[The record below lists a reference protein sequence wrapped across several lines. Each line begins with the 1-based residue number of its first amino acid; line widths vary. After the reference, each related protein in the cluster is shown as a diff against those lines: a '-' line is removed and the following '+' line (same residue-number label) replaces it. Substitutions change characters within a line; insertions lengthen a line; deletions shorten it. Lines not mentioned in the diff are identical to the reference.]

1 MKQKGHRSAV
11 RLYLKFGNIMSRIGK
26 KGVTIPTGTIAIK
39 DGSTITVKGPH
50 GELVRDFPGAV
61 IITITEMG
69 ISFEPKNNSKEARA
83 LWGTYASH
91 LVNMVAGVNKPFEKK
106 LVIDGIGYKVEPQGN
121 ILVFSLGFSHKVP
134 MEVPKDVKA
143 FVEKNI
149 ITLSSINKE
158 SVGQFAA
165 QIRAKR
171 KPEPYKGKGIHYS
184 DEVIRRKQGKKSA

>member
-1 MKQKGHRSAV
+1 MRHEGHRSGE
-11 RLYLKFGNIMSRIGK
+11 RRYLKFGNIMSRIGK
-26 KGVTIPTGTIAIK
+26 KGVTIPTGTTATK
-39 DGSTITVKGPH
+39 DGSTVTVKGPH

-61 IITITEMG
+61 IITITETG
-69 ISFEPKNNSKEARA
+69 ISFEPKNSSKEARS

-91 LVNMVAGVNKPFEKK
+91 LVNMVAGVNKPFEKI
-106 LVIDGIGYKVEPQGN
+106 LIIDGIGYKVEPQGN
-121 ILVFSLGFSHKVP
+121 VLVFSLGFSHKVP
-134 MEVPKDVKA
+134 MDIPSDVKA
-143 FVEKNI
+143 VVLKNT

-165 QIRAKR
+165 QIRAKK

>member
-1 MKQKGHRSAV
+1 
-11 RLYLKFGNIMSRIGK
+11 MSRIGK
-26 KGVTIPTGTIAIK
+26 KGVTIPQGTTATK
-39 DGSTITVKGPH
+39 DGSIITVKGPH

-61 IITITEMG
+61 VITIAGDG

-91 LVNMVAGVNKPFEKK
+91 LVNMVVGVNKPFEKI

-121 ILVFSLGFSHKVP
+121 VLVFSLGFSHKVS
-134 MEVPKDVKA
+134 MEIPNDVKA
-143 FVEKNI
+143 LVVKNT

-165 QIRAKR
+165 QIRAKK

>member
-1 MKQKGHRSAV
+1 
-11 RLYLKFGNIMSRIGK
+11 MSRIGK
-26 KGVTIPTGTIAIK
+26 KGVTIPAGTTVTQN
-39 DGSTITVKGPH
+39 GTTVTVKGPQ

-61 IITITEMG
+61 TITITDGG

-91 LVNMVAGVNKPFEKK
+91 LVNMVAGVNKPFEIK
-106 LVIDGIGYKVEPQGN
+106 LQIEGVGYKVEQQGN
-121 ILVFSLGFSHKVP
+121 VLVFSLGFSHKVP

-143 FVEKNI
+143 VVEKNT

-165 QIRAKR
+165 QIRAKK
-171 KPEPYKGKGIHYS
+171 KPEPYKGKGIRYS
-184 DEVIRRKQGKKSA
+184 TEVVRRKQGKKSA